1 MNFKVV
7 RNTFIGA
14 VALSL
19 CSVFQAIGAE
29 EQSDSLEFE
38 ADSLSL
44 VKDLVDVDSL
54 SVDSLAGKPEERYD
68 DIVFVPKTS
77 VFHIPVDINI
87 KLLEK
92 KINEGFSGLLYEDA
106 NIEDDSLMIKA
117 WKQKDFVINYENKE
131 LSYRIPL
138 KLWIKKRIDLGITYT
153 DREIEGSIDI
163 QLRTK
168 IGFSKTWD
176 LITKTTIEG
185 YEWIEKPVIKIAGL
199 NVPITV
205 FANSLINGNKDMFNR
220 RIDEMIR
227 QFVPL
232 NGFAK
237 EIWTM
242 VQEPIDISAEG
253 YKAWIRTTPEEF
265 YTTPIVGNYGHITTT
280 FGVKCK
286 MSVFMGDVA
295 SANKTVNSTLPPF
308 KMYTKTDERFC
319 MNLVADIP
327 YYVIDSIAKSTLVG
341 MQLGEGR
348 HSVTVDSLSVF
359 GQDDKIVIGVRV
371 SGFMNGDIY
380 LKGVPYFEKE
390 TTSLRIKDVDYELDT
405 RNILAKTVNLFYKK
419 GLKRKLEEEFVFS
432 LKDQFYLVK
441 ELSRSEL
448 FNAQLM
454 ENVAMNGFID
464 NLDVDGIYITARG
477 LAIEVKLA
485 GKMKLRVE

>member
-1 MNFKVV
+1 MIRWA
-7 RNTFIGA
+7 RNPYLG
-14 VALSL
+14 
-19 CSVFQAIGAE
+19 
-29 EQSDSLEFE
+29 
-38 ADSLSL
+38 
-44 VKDLVDVDSL
+44 
-54 SVDSLAGKPEERYD
+54 
-68 DIVFVPKTS
+68 
-77 VFHIPVDINI
+77 
-87 KLLEK
+87 
-92 KINEGFSGLLYEDA
+92 EG
-106 NIEDDSLMIKA
+106 IED
-117 WKQKDFVINYENKE
+117 WK
-131 LSYRIPL
+131 
-138 KLWIKKRIDLGITYT
+138 
-153 DREIEGSIDI
+153 EI
-163 QLRTK
+163 RTK
-168 IGFSKTWD
+168 VNKGDFLPTIFLVTLSNHPDHVLEIIPSFMLRQRWNRKTCP
-176 LITKTTIEG
+176 K
-185 YEWIEKPVIKIAGL
+185 
-199 NVPITV
+199 
-205 FANSLINGNKDMFNR
+205 
-220 RIDEMIR
+220 
-227 QFVPL
+227 
-232 NGFAK
+232 
-237 EIWTM
+237 
-242 VQEPIDISAEG
+242 
-253 YKAWIRTTPEEF
+253 
-265 YTTPIVGNYGHITTT
+265 IVGIDKG
-280 FGVKCK
+280 KK
-286 MSVFMGDVA
+286 EA
-295 SANKTVNSTLPPF
+295 
-308 KMYTKTDERFC
+308 

>member
-1 MNFKVV
+1 
-7 RNTFIGA
+7 
-14 VALSL
+14 
-19 CSVFQAIGAE
+19 
-29 EQSDSLEFE
+29 
-38 ADSLSL
+38 
-44 VKDLVDVDSL
+44 
-54 SVDSLAGKPEERYD
+54 
-68 DIVFVPKTS
+68 
-77 VFHIPVDINI
+77 
-87 KLLEK
+87 
-92 KINEGFSGLLYEDA
+92 
-106 NIEDDSLMIKA
+106 
-117 WKQKDFVINYENKE
+117 
-131 LSYRIPL
+131 
-138 KLWIKKRIDLGITYT
+138 
-153 DREIEGSIDI
+153 
-163 QLRTK
+163 
-168 IGFSKTWD
+168 
-176 LITKTTIEG
+176 
-185 YEWIEKPVIKIAGL
+185 
-199 NVPITV
+199 
-205 FANSLINGNKDMFNR
+205 
-220 RIDEMIR
+220 
-227 QFVPL
+227 
-232 NGFAK
+232 
-237 EIWTM
+237 M